1 MQACRHGHSMSRFDM
16 DDAATRVGIVA
27 AQGLER
33 YMTAS
38 HEVSAV
44 RRPAG
49 RGGRAVT
56 LAGAV
61 DASLD
66 HRKMQRNTQLTRRMH
81 GACCVVW
88 ASASTDPRGFIDD
101 PCIKS

>member
-1 MQACRHGHSMSRFDM
+1 MKGWLRSGRARARSTAAASSEASISEESVRETAVMQACRHGHSMSRFEM

-44 RRPAG
+44 RRPA
-49 RGGRAVT
+49 AA
-56 LAGAV
+56 AGV
-61 DASLD
+61 
-66 HRKMQRNTQLTRRMH
+66 Q
-81 GACCVVW
+81 
-88 ASASTDPRGFIDD
+88 
-101 PCIKS
+101 